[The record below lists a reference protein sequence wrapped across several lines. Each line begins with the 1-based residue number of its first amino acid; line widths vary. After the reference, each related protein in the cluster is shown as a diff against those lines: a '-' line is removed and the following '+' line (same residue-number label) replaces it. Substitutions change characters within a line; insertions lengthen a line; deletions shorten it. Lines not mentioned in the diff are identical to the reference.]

1 MVEMTIWQLFVFS
14 VMLLAIGGLCGD
26 IVATQIN
33 RKRNRHIREKCVKE
47 LVASQQV
54 FTASMNKEKKE
65 LLEDNAFLSRQIK
78 YYQDYQGHDE
88 ASY

>member
-1 MVEMTIWQLFVFS
+1 MGITIGQAIVFAIMLFG
-14 VMLLAIGGLCGD
+14 IGWLSGD
-26 IVATQIN
+26 IFATQIN
-33 RKRNRHIREKCVKE
+33 RKRNRHIREKCVNE

-65 LLEDNAFLSRQIK
+65 LLKENAFLSRQIK
-78 YYQDYQGHDE
+78 YYQDYRGYDE